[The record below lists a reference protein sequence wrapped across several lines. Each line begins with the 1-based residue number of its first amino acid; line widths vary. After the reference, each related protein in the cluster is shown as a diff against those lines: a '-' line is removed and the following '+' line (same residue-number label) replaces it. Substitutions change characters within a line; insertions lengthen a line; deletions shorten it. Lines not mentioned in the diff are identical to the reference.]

1 MDDKR
6 FNRFLLDGGFSFG
19 DEYVPPVW
27 SIQDNLNPKSPFTY
41 LEWEDEHKQLCD
53 ETVDELNKLQD
64 EVDNIKHTIKE
75 AYLSERTMLGKSVLR
90 QLMENIGEE

>member
-1 MDDKR
+1 MDYKR

-64 EVDNIKHTIKE
+64 EVDSIKHIIRE